1 MSRESEIKFPA
12 QRGFYRI
19 PQVVVVNYGV
29 GNLRSIRKGLEK
41 SGAHVNISHNPTEL
55 HNADAIVLPGV
66 GAFAPAVK
74 NMAQITDVV
83 AEAMKEGKP
92 ILGVCLG
99 LQLLFTR
106 SSEGGSVKGLDFI
119 SGEVVKLPDS
129 VKTPQMGWNT
139 IEFAKSH
146 PLLDGVKEYSYVYFV
161 HSYYPQPTDSDVVVT
176 TTEYGVRFA
185 SMIAKKNLFATQF
198 HPEKSSKTGLIMLNN
213 FVKMVRR

>member
-1 MSRESEIKFPA
+1 M
-12 QRGFYRI
+12 
-19 PQVVVVNYGV
+19 NYGV

-41 SGAHVNISHNPTEL
+41 SRADVKITHSPDDL
-55 HNADAIVLPGV
+55 LSSDAIVLPGV

-74 NMAQITDVV
+74 NMAPIADVV
-83 AEAMKEGKP
+83 AEAMNDGKP

-119 SGEVVKLPDS
+119 SGDIVKLPDT

-139 IEFAKSH
+139 LNIAQSH
-146 PLLDGVKEYSYVYFV
+146 PLLEGVKDGSYVYFV
-161 HSYYPQPTDSDVVVT
+161 HSYYPQPTDSGVVVA

-185 SMIAKKNLFATQF
+185 SMVAKKNLFATQF
-198 HPEKSSKTGLIMLNN
+198 HPEKSSKTGLTMLQN
-213 FVKMVRR
+213 FVKIIKR